1 MVKLLHLLFVSQNR
15 KMKRKLFYLLLCI
28 GLFST
33 SEVTIAN
40 NFMVDEMTLEIGE
53 FLVTENS
60 FNELNDSNEDSE
72 GYETDAE

>member
-1 MVKLLHLLFVSQNR
+1 MVKQLHLLFVSQNK
-15 KMKRKLFYLLLCI
+15 KMKRKLFYSLLCI
-28 GLFST
+28 GFFST